1 MRSRTAFTDSA
12 SQMHTA
18 RVPSGVGKVW
28 WSLTLGGRLARGSA
42 VFQNLA
48 GSEIVCWTSTN
59 IGPSEKGMWLLG
71 DPRWDAGRGV
81 SRGARARGRE
91 GARAR
96 GREGARARGREGATE
111 HTGPWSPLVE
121 PPGER
126 ISRRPSGFHAE
137 NAGFS
142 RSEANGTAVEPV

>member
-1 MRSRTAFTDSA
+1 MRDEGC
-12 SQMHTA
+12 Q
-18 RVPSGVGKVW
+18 G
-28 WSLTLGGRLARGSA
+28 ARGREGA
-42 VFQNLA
+42 RA
-48 GSEIVCWTSTN
+48 
-59 IGPSEKGMWLLG
+59 
-71 DPRWDAGRGV
+71 RGREGA
-81 SRGARARGRE
+81 RARGREGARARGRE

-142 RSEANGTAVEPV
+142 RSEANGTAVGPVSPASEPVRYGRSAVGRRARASRSRARRIFGRRTG